1 VLTPIIPAF
10 KDAYTW
16 RVEYT
21 DGSQLSEIT
30 DDGVIL
36 PFGAVEMGRVRALG
50 VVAVEGE
57 DAPLFM
63 VWIKPG
69 QRPIFFR
76 RRGIELDPNNGKQTA
91 LPATTCIGWQE
102 TKRGSNVASYLFITP
117 DGTVIL
123 TSDPK
128 AV

>member
-1 VLTPIIPAF
+1 MSTPAF
-10 KDAYTW
+10 KDQYTW

-21 DGSQLSEIT
+21 DGTQFGEIA
-30 DDGVIL
+30 DDGTIL

-57 DAPLFM
+57 DSPLFM

-76 RRGIELDPNNGKQTA
+76 RRSIELNPNDGTQTA

-102 TKRGSNVASYLFITP
+102 TRHGRNVASYLFICP
-117 DGTVIL
+117 DGQVIL
-123 TSDPK
+123 SSDPK